1 MPGWPWPDLMTR
13 FHPAL
18 TLVVLASVASSV
30 FAQGAA
36 PVSPIATATLDDYR
50 DMYSHSPLCVR
61 DELTLWRCETK
72 KKEFALCASPAVT
85 RAAGYLQ
92 YRAADAGKPVFAYP
106 ATRKPPLGLF
116 KYVSYGNGNASIAFT
131 NEGYAYFLAD
141 PLRDRSSITVTAP
154 GAHGKETTIAC
165 GPNQTLQVNY
175 TMRLMR
181 DAGIADG
188 D

>member
-1 MPGWPWPDLMTR
+1 MTLL
-13 FHPAL
+13 HPAL
-18 TLVVLASVASSV
+18 PFFVLASVVCSA

-50 DMYSHSPLCVR
+50 DMYSHSPLCAR

-72 KKEFALCASPAVT
+72 KKGFALCASPAVT
-85 RAAGYLQ
+85 RTTGHLQ
-92 YRAADAGKPVFAYP
+92 YRAAEGGKVVFTYP
-106 ATRKPPLGLF
+106 ATRRPPLGLF
-116 KYVSYGNGNASIAFT
+116 KYISYGNGNASIEFT

-154 GAHGKETTIAC
+154 GAHGRETTIAC

-175 TMRLMR
+175 TMRLMH
-181 DAGIADG
+181 DAGISEYDSEYE
-188 D
+188 

>member
-1 MPGWPWPDLMTR
+1 MTHP
-13 FHPAL
+13 HPAL
-18 TLVVLASVASSV
+18 PLLVLASVASSA

-36 PVSPIATATLDDYR
+36 PADPIATATLKDYL
-50 DMYSHSPLCVR
+50 DMYSHSPLCTR

-72 KKEFALCASPAVT
+72 KKEFALCASPSIT
-85 RAAGYLQ
+85 RTTGYLQ
-92 YRAADAGKPVFAYP
+92 YRATDAGKVVFAYP
-106 ATRKPPLGLF
+106 ATRRPPLGLF
-116 KYVSYGNGNASIAFT
+116 KYYANGNASIEFT
-131 NEGYAYFLAD
+131 NDGYEYVLSD

-154 GAHGKETTIAC
+154 GAHGRETTIAC

-181 DAGIADG
+181 DAGISDG

>member
-1 MPGWPWPDLMTR
+1 MTLLY
-13 FHPAL
+13 PAL
-18 TLVVLASVASSV
+18 PFLLLASGVCSA
-30 FAQGAA
+30 FAQGAT
-36 PVSPIATATLDDYR
+36 PVPSIATATLDDYR
-50 DMYSHSPLCVR
+50 DMYSRSPVCAR

-72 KKEFALCASPAVT
+72 NKEFALCASPAVT
-85 RAAGYLQ
+85 RTTGYLQ
-92 YRAADAGKPVFAYP
+92 YRVADASKAVFAYP
-106 ATRKPPLGLF
+106 STRRPPLGLF
-116 KYVSYGNGNASIAFT
+116 KYVSYGNGNASIEFT

-175 TMRLMR
+175 TMRLMH